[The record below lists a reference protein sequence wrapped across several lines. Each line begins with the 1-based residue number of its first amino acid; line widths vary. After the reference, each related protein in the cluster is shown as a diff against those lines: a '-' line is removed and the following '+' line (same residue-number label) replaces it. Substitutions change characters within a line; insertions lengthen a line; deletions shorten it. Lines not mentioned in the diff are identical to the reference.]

1 MHNHCVA
8 TYPLVAEDPEGALE
22 PFLVVPGDRDAR
34 KTQVLADLSEDP
46 IKTEISNLDVVCM
59 QVSGNPGESS

>member
-1 MHNHCVA
+1 MFICCIVYGNMCIITVLQ

-34 KTQVLADLSEDP
+34 KTQVLADLSKDP
-46 IKTEISNLDVVCM
+46 RQRSAT
-59 QVSGNPGESS
+59 

>member
-1 MHNHCVA
+1 MSTVNRISNTEH
-8 TYPLVAEDPEGALE
+8 ALE

-34 KTQVLADLSEDP
+34 KTQVLADLSENP

-59 QVSGNPGESS
+59 YASIR